1 MMNSLLS
8 PSHFRSD
15 FNFNFA
21 TDTCEPYQMRLV
33 LNNATQKSVVV
44 LIGPVFGAT
53 VTTTKQYGNFLIAF
67 TAFYIAFVATR
78 SWRILALILHRCRSN
93 PAPQLT
99 FLRQRQIILRNASNA
114 ESSLILF
121 IRLCWAWRKF
131 PARRI
136 LSLLP
141 EIALAFG
148 CIAAFTVAGGFSSS
162 ISTAI
167 GDEVLI
173 RGDNCAI
180 LSTLTNISDLDLI
193 LPIRS
198 QRLNEDATY
207 AQQCYQSDV
216 SELSPSEC
224 TRFVVNHLPTSS
236 VNTNAKCPF
245 QPEICQTQDHNIQLD
260 TGYLNSHDHLGINA
274 PETQRFALRYAL
286 QCVPLK
292 SEGHTSEFSY
302 EGLPYVRYHYGA
314 AGDGSSDNLTINDY
328 VFLEKNISVQYS
340 SPSAPSAGRNFKV
353 SVVPAIGFTPVP
365 ELQVPNGDLSLVF
378 LSGYGVRFI
387 EPLDDAW
394 YRATAASG
402 YATESHSTG
411 NVPVYGLR
419 EAASPMACVEKW
431 QWCNLAYPSMS
442 GCGPLAG
449 KVDAVYGAAPF
460 FNLTRGDIEAGD
472 QSRFSN
478 VGKRLI
484 WSALSMLVDTIGVQ
498 GLIILGARSLASQ
511 DRLYS
516 GIQSPLPNDQWQ
528 LDVKNW
534 FEMTLSSTQSSFVNT
549 ALGFPAGADVPRF
562 LPDNTVEREL
572 CNSQKIRS
580 TAYTSFSLFGLYFI
594 FLVGAAI
601 ILTSFILEP
610 ILTCL
615 YNGRR
620 KKQHYANLEWASN
633 TSLQLHRL
641 AHEKL
646 EQGEWSN
653 CVEEIPT
660 TELDV
665 ELAGLD
671 VTDPAR
677 PTISKIGNGNLA
689 GSETAVELTD
699 VAVTSARPS
708 MERELITAD
717 V

>member
-1 MMNSLLS
+1 MENDNIHLGTWTNWS
-8 PSHFRSD
+8 R
-15 FNFNFA
+15 
-21 TDTCEPYQMRLV
+21 
-33 LNNATQKSVVV
+33 
-44 LIGPVFGAT
+44 GPVFGAT

-180 LSTLTNISDLDLI
+180 PPPSANIADFDRI
-193 LPIRS
+193 LPIVS
-198 QRLNEDATY
+198 QRLNRDAAY
-207 AQQCYQSDV
+207 AQQCYQSNA

-224 TRFVVNHLPTSS
+224 TRFVVSHLPTSS
-236 VNTNAKCPF
+236 VNTDAKCPF

-260 TGYLNSHDHLGINA
+260 TGYLNSHDHLGLNA

-302 EGLPYVRYHYGA
+302 EGQPYVKYHYGA
-314 AGDGSSDNLTINDY
+314 TMRSLADL
-328 VFLEKNISVQYS
+328 
-340 SPSAPSAGRNFKV
+340 RV
-353 SVVPAIGFTPVP
+353 SHSVPAAIFMPAP
-365 ELQVPNGDLSLVF
+365 ELQVPDGDLSLVF
-378 LSGYGVRFI
+378 LSGYGVGFI

-394 YRATAASG
+394 YRATTAWG
-402 YATESHSTG
+402 YATDSLSTG
-411 NVPVYGLR
+411 NFTVYVPR

-442 GCGPLAG
+442 GCGPLSG
-449 KVDAVYGAAPF
+449 KIDAMYGAAPF
-460 FNLTRGDIEAGD
+460 FNLTPSDFEAD
-472 QSRFSN
+472 DPSRFSN
-478 VGKRLI
+478 AWKRPI
-484 WSALSMLVDTIGVQ
+484 WSVVSILGNSVGVQ
-498 GLIILGARSLASQ
+498 ELITLGAKSLASQ
-511 DRLYS
+511 DRLYN
-516 GIQSPLPNDQWQ
+516 GIQSPLPDDQWQ
-528 LDVKNW
+528 LDVKHW
-534 FEMTLSSTQSSFVNT
+534 FNMILSSMQSSFVDK
-549 ALGFPAGADVPRF
+549 ALGFPAGADVPRV
-562 LPDNTVEREL
+562 LPKNTVEREV

-610 ILTCL
+610 ILACL

-646 EQGEWSN
+646 EQGEWSS

-660 TELDV
+660 TGLDV

-677 PTISKIGNGNLA
+677 PTINKIGNGNLA
-689 GSETAVELTD
+689 GSETAVVVQAGYRMLGRQALLRRGRVLMDHIIKE
-699 VAVTSARPS
+699 SGS
-708 MERELITAD
+708 
-717 V
+717 

>member
-1 MMNSLLS
+1 MENDNIHLGTWTNWS
-8 PSHFRSD
+8 R
-15 FNFNFA
+15 
-21 TDTCEPYQMRLV
+21 
-33 LNNATQKSVVV
+33 
-44 LIGPVFGAT
+44 GPVFGAT
-53 VTTTKQYGNFLIAF
+53 VTTTKQYGNFLVAF

-121 IRLCWAWRKF
+121 IRLCWAWRKL

-180 LSTLTNISDLDLI
+180 LSPPTNTSDLDLI

-198 QRLNEDATY
+198 QRLNQDATY
-207 AQQCYQSDV
+207 AQQCYQSNA
-216 SELSPSEC
+216 SLSEC
-224 TRFVVNHLPTSS
+224 TRFVVSHLPTSS

-245 QPEICQTQDHNIQLD
+245 QSEICQTQDHNIQLD

-274 PETQRFALRYAL
+274 PETQRFALRYVL
-286 QCVPLK
+286 QCAPLK
-292 SEGHTSEFSY
+292 SEGHTSEVSY
-302 EGLPYVRYHYGA
+302 EGLPCVKYRYGVKKS
-314 AGDGSSDNLTINDY
+314 GSSDNFRIDDY
-328 VFLEKNISVQYS
+328 VFLEKDISVQYS
-340 SPSAPSAGRNFKV
+340 SGSLSGRNFKV
-353 SVVPAIGFTPVP
+353 SVVLSTSFTPAP
-365 ELQVPNGDLSLVF
+365 ELRVPDGDLSLVF
-378 LSGYGVRFI
+378 LSGYGVGFI

-394 YRATAASG
+394 YRATTASG
-402 YATESHSTG
+402 YAMDSRSTG
-411 NVPVYGLR
+411 NVTVYGPR

-431 QWCNLAYPSMS
+431 QWCNLAYPYMS
-442 GCGPLAG
+442 GCGPLTG
-449 KVDAVYGAAPF
+449 KVDALNGAAPF
-460 FNLTRGDIEAGD
+460 FNLTRSDVDAGD
-472 QSRFSN
+472 RSQLSN
-478 VGKRLI
+478 VGTRLI
-484 WSALSMLVDTIGVQ
+484 WSAISILESTTGLQVLVT
-498 GLIILGARSLASQ
+498 LGAKSLASQ

-528 LDVKNW
+528 LDVKHW
-534 FEMTLSSTQSSFVNT
+534 FEIILSSIQSSFVNK
-549 ALGFPAGADVPRF
+549 ALGFPAGADVPRL
-562 LPDNTVEREL
+562 LPENTVEREL

-677 PTISKIGNGNLA
+677 PTINKIDNGNPA
-689 GSETAVELTD
+689 GSETEVELTD
-699 VAVTSARPS
+699 MAVTSARPS
-708 MERELITAD
+708 MERESITAD
-717 V
+717 VYDNNTSTSPTPILEEETITGSGASRV